1 MIVFANTADQSCSCV
16 DDSLKSSKLTLGQ
29 SDERCIAVVDVRENE
44 GLDELTRDITWE
56 RPDDRSKLA
65 KNSEASSYDL
75 CDVRSERKTA
85 VKLESEVP
93 YFVGWLNQVSAD

>member
-1 MIVFANTADQSCSCV
+1 VVVFADAANQSCSSV
-16 DDSLKSSKLTLGQ
+16 DDSLKSSKLTLWQ

-44 GLDELTRDITWE
+44 RLNKLAQDIVWQ

-75 CDVRSERKTA
+75 RDVRNKRKTA
-85 VKLESEVP
+85 VEL
-93 YFVGWLNQVSAD
+93 QA

>member
-1 MIVFANTADQSCSCV
+1 MVVCADTANQSWSSV
-16 DDSLKSSKLTLGQ
+16 DDSLKSSKLTLWQ

-44 GLDELTRDITWE
+44 GLDELTRDITWK

-75 CDVRSERKTA
+75 RDVRNKRKTA
-85 VKLESEVP
+85 VEL
-93 YFVGWLNQVSAD
+93 QA

>member
-1 MIVFANTADQSCSCV
+1 MVVFADTANQSCSSV
-16 DDSLKSSKLTLGQ
+16 DDSLKSSKLTLWQ

-44 GLDELTRDITWE
+44 RLNKLARDITWQ

-75 CDVRSERKTA
+75 RDVRNKRKTA
-85 VKLESEVP
+85 VKL
-93 YFVGWLNQVSAD
+93 QA